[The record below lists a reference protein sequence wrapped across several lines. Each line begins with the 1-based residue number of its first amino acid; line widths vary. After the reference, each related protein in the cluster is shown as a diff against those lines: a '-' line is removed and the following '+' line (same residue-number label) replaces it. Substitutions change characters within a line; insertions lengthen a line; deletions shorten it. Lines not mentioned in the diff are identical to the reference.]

1 MKTIKKTITVLL
13 SLLIL
18 ISATCGCSDK
28 TEKPISMPA
37 SVSESDSDW
46 YTAEENEI
54 VLQNQA
60 VKFVLNSDTTHFT
73 VTDLNTEKSYSSV
86 PKEDVFSFSDEDAQR
101 LLSELTV
108 TYYQKQSSAQLMFSA
123 KDCVD
128 GGNYKILTNG
138 EAVRVY
144 YNLGDMGEEFFA
156 PAVFTKSDFEKLIL
170 GKMSN
175 PNAQRRISRYYT
187 LYSKD
192 GEEEDFAEMA
202 EIYPVL
208 NKTPLYIRKMDAEDN
223 VLEEISQFM
232 DEVGYGEEQYE
243 KVLKK
248 YSIEVQK
255 SDKPGF
261 CIPVEYRLCDDGFTA
276 EILVDKITE
285 NSESFKLQSIDFLEY
300 FASRNENSDGT
311 YVMPDGSG
319 ALIKIN
325 GSYKSDFSQSFYG
338 TDYSV
343 LEDSKSQLSQNLM
356 LPVFG
361 ISETDGGIFA
371 IIEKGAEMAELNIK
385 SMSNSAPQN
394 HIFTSFTLRA
404 VDVTDIGE
412 KTGVPVYNLFSKH
425 LLEVSPKIRFAV
437 LSEGKSE
444 FSDMAK
450 YYREYL
456 KENKLIN
463 ISNSPQTAP
472 LYLDFLCMIK
482 KKASVMGVSYDEK
495 IVLSTIKE
503 IIDAVEKLNEKG
515 IKNIVLR
522 LKGYG
527 SGGLENKAYNRFEI
541 DSAVGTAEEL
551 MKLETLLKENGGA
564 LYLDA
569 DFQFVYSKGNGFSE
583 KNSTAH
589 YLNRAV
595 VYKGSYDIV
604 TRQYNS
610 KLLPKFF
617 ISPSLYG
624 EYSRNYLKSLKGK
637 LSGDFKVSFGSAG
650 RYLGSDYASAR
661 DMDRAQSLYLLQE
674 ALKQTGTV
682 SMFDNG
688 NAYVMPFAD
697 AIFGVPLTSSANDM
711 EYMQIPFYQMIVHG
725 SIGYSGASV
734 NLASDPKTQYL
745 KSVEYGACLSATL
758 ITRENSLL
766 TNTDYETVYYSV
778 NLDGQLDSLC
788 EMYRNSCDALSAVCG
803 EEITGYER
811 ITDELYCVEYSNSVK
826 IYVNYGKKEASVS
839 GITVGAESFEI
850 TKE

>member
-1 MKTIKKTITVLL
+1 MKTMKKTITVLL
-13 SLLIL
+13 SLLML

-28 TEKPISMPA
+28 TEKQISIPV

-46 YTAEENEI
+46 NTAEENEI
-54 VLQNQA
+54 VIQNQA
-60 VKFVLNSDTTHFT
+60 VKFVLNTDTTHFT
-73 VTDLNTEKSYSSV
+73 VTDLNTGKSYSSV
-86 PKEDVFSFSDEDAQR
+86 PAEDVFSFSDEDAQR

-123 KDCVD
+123 KDSVD

-144 YNLGDMGEEFFA
+144 YSLGDMGEEFFA

-175 PNAQRRISRYYT
+175 PNAKRRISRYYT
-187 LYSKD
+187 LYDKDSKA
-192 GEEEDFAEMA
+192 EDFDEMA
-202 EIYPVL
+202 EMYPVL
-208 NKTPLYIRKMDAEDN
+208 KKTPLYIRKMNAEDN
-223 VLEEISQFM
+223 VLEEIAQFM
-232 DEVGYGEEQYE
+232 DDVGYTEEQYE
-243 KVLKK
+243 KVLNK
-248 YSIEVQK
+248 YSLEVQK
-255 SDKPGF
+255 SDKAGF

-276 EILVDKITE
+276 EILTDKITE

-311 YVMPDGSG
+311 YVIPDGSG

-325 GSYKSDFSQSFYG
+325 GSYKSDFSQTFYG

-343 LEDSKSQLSQNLM
+343 LEDGKGQLSQNLM

-361 ISETDGGIFA
+361 ISENDGGIFA

-425 LLEVSPKIRFAV
+425 LLKISPKIRFVV
-437 LSEGKSE
+437 LSTGKAE

-456 KENKLIN
+456 RENKLIN
-463 ISNSPQTAP
+463 VSKLPQTAP

-482 KKASVMGVSYDEK
+482 KNASVMGVSYDKK
-495 IVLSTIKE
+495 IVLSTIDE
-503 IIDAVEKLNEKG
+503 IIDAVEKLNKKG
-515 IKNIVLR
+515 IKNINLR

-527 SGGLENKAYNRFEI
+527 EGGLENKAYNRFEI

-551 MKLETLLKENGGA
+551 MELEALLQKNGGA

-604 TRQYNS
+604 TRQYDS

-617 ISPSLYG
+617 TSPTLYG
-624 EYSRNYLKSLKGK
+624 EYSKNYLKSLNKK

-650 RYLGSDYASAR
+650 RYLGSDYASDK

-674 ALKQTGTV
+674 ALKQTRTV

-688 NAYVMPFAD
+688 NAYVLPFAET
-697 AIFGVPLTSSANDM
+697 IFGVPLTSSANDM
-711 EYMQIPFYQMIVHG
+711 EYMRIPFYQMIVHG
-725 SIGYSGASV
+725 LIGYSGESV
-734 NLASDPKTQYL
+734 NLAGDPKTQYL
-745 KSVEYGACLSATL
+745 KSIEYGASLSATL
-758 ITRENSLL
+758 ITRENALL

-788 EMYRNSCDALSAVCG
+788 EMHRNSCDMLSEVYGA
-803 EEITGYER
+803 EIIGYKR
-811 ITDELYCVEYSNSVK
+811 ITDGLYCAEYSNSVK
-826 IYVNYGKKEASVS
+826 VYVNYGKKAVSVS
-839 GITVGAESFEI
+839 GITVEAESFKI
-850 TKE
+850 TKD